1 MRLLCF
7 PITHMHTHA
16 RTHTQTGQGMG
27 ISVAGRIEQGHV
39 QCGESVLVAPAWEAA
54 VVKCE
59 ETLHILSIA

>member
-1 MRLLCF
+1 M
-7 PITHMHTHA
+7 HA
-16 RTHTQTGQGMG
+16 RTHTHAGQGMG

-59 ETLHILSIA
+59 EPLHILPIA